1 MRTARRLRLVET
13 ETVRM
18 GAGMQA
24 LDGGAAASSREGNVK
39 VAFCT
44 QDMEHLDSHFGWAKN
59 IVIYDLEKDGYKL
72 SEAIQF
78 DGEMF
83 EDGNE
88 DKLVPKIEAIENC
101 HILYVSAIGAAA
113 AARVVAKRIHPIK
126 VEDNPR
132 IEDLLAQLKET
143 INGTPPPWLRKVLMG
158 NEERQLNFEDEDDD
172 D

>member
-13 ETVRM
+13 ETTRLGTDVM
-18 GAGMQA
+18 EQQA
-24 LDGGAAASSREGNVK
+24 IASESQKEGIVK

-59 IVIYDLEKDGYKL
+59 IVIYDVEKDGHKL

-88 DKLVPKIEAIENC
+88 DKLVPKIEAVEDC

-143 INGTPPPWLRKVLMG
+143 INGTPPPWLRKVLRG
-158 NEERQLNFEDEDDD
+158 NEERKLNFEEDDED
-172 D
+172 